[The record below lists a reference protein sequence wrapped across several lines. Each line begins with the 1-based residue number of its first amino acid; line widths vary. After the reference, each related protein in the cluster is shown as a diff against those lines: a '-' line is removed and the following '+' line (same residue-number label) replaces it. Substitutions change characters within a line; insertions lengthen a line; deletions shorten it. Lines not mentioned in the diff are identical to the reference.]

1 MDAARAHAEL
11 RRLRKT
17 QASAEVGGGGG
28 SGQEIPQADVRA
40 RGGERS
46 DGSVGSEQA
55 TTFDENDALLIEELE
70 AALQV
75 SVERVCVYVLM
86 YIYIHI

>member
-17 QASAEVGGGGG
+17 QAAAEAAVAVVGGGGG
-28 SGQEIPQADVRA
+28 SGQEVPQADVRA

-86 YIYIHI
+86 